1 MDGDDEDKTLDPE
14 LVELEDSPDFA
25 SDEETD
31 ML

>member
-1 MDGDDEDKTLDPE
+1 MDGDDEDKTAVDADLMDD
-14 LVELEDSPDFA
+14 DSPDFA

>member
-1 MDGDDEDKTLDPE
+1 MDGEDEDKTTIDPDLME
-14 LVELEDSPDFA
+14 EDSPDFA